1 MRRGG
6 LVSPYD
12 GLLVLWVVLL
22 GADRVSLLDS
32 VVPFVMTPFLALT
45 PLVIASE
52 WLRHAAQGGRIMVS
66 RPALGYAA
74 VAAALAA
81 VVLASASMSADPTTS
96 AARAAL
102 FVAQIGGTFVVAV
115 MAADRED
122 FAGLLAR
129 AAIAGIAAFAA
140 FDVLSLAAWVGAIP
154 GTVHLGTIA
163 VNLEPSTYA
172 RFIPRLSGPVA
183 DPNRTGWVLLFMMY
197 LIALRERHTTI
208 HRIAMAVAIALMLLT
223 LSRSASAA
231 VVATVLALA
240 IGGRPKRLPVNSLV
254 AYAVA
259 TAALLTVLL
268 VTPHSTTPNLST
280 FAPVAERFSVAQ
292 GSALDHFQLLRRG
305 VDEATSSVPRV
316 LFGLGFGSSY
326 LTLQDM
332 FPGDRY
338 GNFHSL
344 YVSMF
349 AEAGVFALI
358 LSLVLLGWPLVRGGP
373 YRALVLGA
381 AVFSV
386 FYQATTEPAFWLA
399 LALAWIFVR
408 RMPTTARALD

>member
-1 MRRGG
+1 
-6 LVSPYD
+6 LFA
-12 GLLVLWVVLL
+12 LWVALL
-22 GADRVSLLDS
+22 GADRVSLLDT
-32 VVPFVMTPFLALT
+32 VTPFVMTPFLALT
-45 PLVIASE
+45 PIVIASE
-52 WLRHAAQGGRIMVS
+52 WLRHAAHGRRIIVPG
-66 RPALGYAA
+66 PALGYAV

-81 VVLASASMSADPTTS
+81 IVLASVSMSADPTTS

-102 FVAQIGGTFVVAV
+102 FIAQIGGTFVVAV

-154 GTVHLGTIA
+154 GTLHFGTVA

-172 RFIPRLSGPVA
+172 GFIPRLSGPVA

-208 HRIAMAVAIALMLLT
+208 HRIAMVVAIVLILLT

-231 VVATVLALA
+231 VVATLLALA
-240 IGGRPKRLPVNSLV
+240 IGGRPKRVRISSLV
-254 AYAVA
+254 AFAVA
-259 TAALLTVLL
+259 TAALLTLLL
-268 VTPHSTTPNLST
+268 VTPDSTTLNLNI

-292 GSALDHFQLLRRG
+292 GSALEHFQLLRRG

-316 LFGLGFGSSY
+316 LLGLGFGSSY
-326 LTLQDM
+326 LALQDM
-332 FPGDRY
+332 FPGNRY

-344 YVSMF
+344 YVTMF
-349 AEAGVFALI
+349 ADAGVFALI
-358 LSLVLLGWPLVRGGP
+358 LSLVLLGWPLIRGGP

-386 FYQATTEPAFWLA
+386 FYQATTDPAFWLA